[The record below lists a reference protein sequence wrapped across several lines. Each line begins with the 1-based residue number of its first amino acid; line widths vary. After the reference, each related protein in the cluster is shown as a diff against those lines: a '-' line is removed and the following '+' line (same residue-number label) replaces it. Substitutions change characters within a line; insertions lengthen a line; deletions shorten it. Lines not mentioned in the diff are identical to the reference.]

1 MGLSRGEFLH
11 EECGSVRF
19 QGQRGEQME
28 APDPPPPVDRSRA
41 PCTAGHSGHLR
52 SSRPFPL
59 WLFLLKI
66 QSWLTTISSFIAKV
80 STLTSDPFRLL
91 EMCLETEG
99 RAGLSCS
106 FYVAQVYLCQTQAES
121 HVPLKM
127 TYVHI
132 CGFGAHIF
140 KC

>member
-1 MGLSRGEFLH
+1 MKNVVQSDFKGRGVSRWRPLTLCPLWTGAGPHALLVTV
-11 EECGSVRF
+11 GIY
-19 QGQRGEQME
+19 
-28 APDPPPPVDRSRA
+28 APADPS
-41 PCTAGHSGHLR
+41 
-52 SSRPFPL
+52 PL

-66 QSWLTTISSFIAKV
+66 QSWLTTISSFVAKV
-80 STLTSDPFRLL
+80 SALTSDPFRLL

-106 FYVAQVYLCQTQAES
+106 FYVEQVYLCQTQAES
-121 HVPLKM
+121 RVPLKM